1 MTATPAGNCGS
12 TAEGPE
18 PAAAGTENLVS
29 IPRNGST
36 PVDLSEA
43 ARQLELA
50 IHDAR
55 VAFDCIGLEHLEQAH
70 ESVITARA
78 AIDSAET
85 LVRAALTTGQ
95 SVSPDM

>member
-1 MTATPAGNCGS
+1 
-12 TAEGPE
+12 
-18 PAAAGTENLVS
+18 LVS
-29 IPRNGST
+29 NPQNGSA
-36 PVDLSEA
+36 PVDLAEA

-55 VAFDCIGLEHLEQAH
+55 VAFDCIGLEHLERAH

-85 LVRAALTTGQ
+85 VVRAALASGQ
-95 SVSPDM
+95 VVTPEP

>member
-1 MTATPAGNCGS
+1 MTATPAGNCGP
-12 TAEGPE
+12 TAEGAE
-18 PAAAGTENLVS
+18 PAAAGSPT
-29 IPRNGST
+29 
-36 PVDLSEA
+36 VDLNEA

-85 LVRAALTTGQ
+85 LVRAALTTGR